1 MQDVF
6 GVEISKGAIQ
16 RTYYAAQASAA
27 NPDAGVRENAK
38 FIYNARLKRVNR
50 GNVSKGV
57 GTKALSV
64 GRKVLERRD
73 ARINEKTSKI
83 VDQYFKE
90 GDKLGREVKLQDFT
104 GRPERLTSL
113 SEGAANPQVSGVWR
127 VTEDQKGLKERALKA
142 LGARK
147 YEIGFKEKKPGAKNS
162 SRSGVMVGTV
172 MPSGRVRMDDFHM
185 HGNAS
190 RTGVAGV
197 VGQLTERAPQAKNPG
212 IYFKASGYDSAAAK
226 NKGGSGHDT
235 WRRIPGVRYVPG
247 MGYGLNS
254 AVPFYPK
261 RLEGVLGRTQI
272 PFVKGKKTKIT
283 SPALTKKERENYDY
297 KYTPLPEKLRLDP
310 KMINATRKDLRRHMV
325 RAATGKETPR
335 DVVNLSPEARAWVKD
350 KHWNG
355 HIRGRT
361 PFLGKTKITAGG
373 VAGGGV
379 VVGGTAAQKKFEEQ
393 EHPRGFGGKFRTKG
407 YKSAYKSVLDRQNK
421 VSKSSEG
428 TNQISSSI
436 WSS

>member
-1 MQDVF
+1 MQDAF

-50 GNVSKGV
+50 GNVSKGI
-57 GTKALSV
+57 GTKVASV

-73 ARINEKTSKI
+73 ARINDKAQKI
-83 VDQYFKE
+83 VEQYFKE
-90 GDKLGREVKLQDFT
+90 GDKLGRGVKLQDF
-104 GRPERLTSL
+104 RDKPERLTSL
-113 SEGAANPQVSGVWR
+113 TEGAANPEVSGIWR
-127 VTEDQKGLKERALKA
+127 VTDDQKGLKEKTLKI

-147 YEIGFKEKKPGAKNS
+147 FEVGFKEKKPGAQKS

-172 MPSGRVRMDDFHM
+172 MPTGRVRIDHFHM
-185 HGNAS
+185 HTNAS

-197 VGQLTERAPQAKNPG
+197 VSQLTDRAPQAKNPG
-212 IYFKASGYDSAAAK
+212 IYFKASGYNTAAAK

-254 AVPFYPK
+254 VVPFYPK
-261 RLEGVLGRTQI
+261 RLEGVLGRTEI

-283 SPALTKKERENYDY
+283 RPALTKKERENYEY
-297 KYTPLPEKLRLDP
+297 KYTPLPKKLRLDP
-310 KMINATRKDLRRHMV
+310 NMSNETRRELRRHMV
-325 RAATGKETPR
+325 RAATGRETPSE
-335 DVVNLSPEARAWVKD
+335 VINLSPEARAWVKD

-361 PFLGKTKITAGG
+361 PFLGKTKIAAGG

-379 VVGGTAAQKKFEEQ
+379 VVGGNAAQKKFKEQ

-407 YKSAYKSVLDRQNK
+407 YKSAYKSVLDRQRK
-421 VSKSSEG
+421 VSKSSEV
-428 TNQISSSI
+428 TNQIGSDLWKS
-436 WSS
+436 